1 MLCDNI
7 IWPVIGISLQSSF
20 LPFLQSHRP
29 RRNENWSRC
38 ARRSLPGGQTRRVLL
53 LAPLSPRNTASSD
66 YDPSVFPAFLPSF
79 VPLAFLTEG
88 PTRSFPLPLSV
99 SSFWHI
105 DARARLLSL
114 SNTSPSLSLPLPLF
128 LSYSPSVSLYH
139 LYLLPSTFSLFL
151 HPYISLLLVYISF
164 SLFLP
169 IDSISLT

>member
-114 SNTSPSLSLPLPLF
+114 SNTLSVSIVTPPSLSFLFPLLF
-128 LSYSPSVSLYH
+128 PSITYTSYLALSHSFFIPIYPPYS
-139 LYLLPSTFSLFL
+139 F
-151 HPYISLLLVYISF
+151 ISLSLSF
-164 SLFLP
+164 FP
-169 IDSISLT
+169 